1 MSELKTKEAVI
12 RLYGVG
18 IIIEDSD
25 MNSVDFSGEKLP
37 SVPGHEIFSLK
48 KAKENVKMI
57 LKIEPDQPTGKEMM
71 EKLLLLCC
79 ETYFSN
85 EKGRL
90 SRVALFK

>member
-48 KAKENVKMI
+48 KAKENVKDYM
-57 LKIEPDQPTGKEMM
+57 KKNGYK
-71 EKLLLLCC
+71 
-79 ETYFSN
+79 FST
-85 EKGRL
+85 E
-90 SRVALFK
+90 

>member
-48 KAKENVKMI
+48 KTKENVKDYMKKNGYKFSTAI
-57 LKIEPDQPTGKEMM
+57 DEKRFNNYNENMTVNIERK
-71 EKLLLLCC
+71 
-79 ETYFSN
+79 
-85 EKGRL
+85 
-90 SRVALFK
+90 

>member
-1 MSELKTKEAVI
+1 MENKKIVI

-48 KAKENVKMI
+48 KAKENVKDYMKKNGYKFSTAI
-57 LKIEPDQPTGKEMM
+57 DEKRFNNYNENMTVNIERK
-71 EKLLLLCC
+71 
-79 ETYFSN
+79 
-85 EKGRL
+85 
-90 SRVALFK
+90 

>member
-48 KAKENVKMI
+48 KTKENVKDYMNKNGYKFSTA
-57 LKIEPDQPTGKEMM
+57 LDEKRFNNYNENMTVNIERK
-71 EKLLLLCC
+71 
-79 ETYFSN
+79 
-85 EKGRL
+85 
-90 SRVALFK
+90 